1 MDYYPLFNVEE
12 IEDGS
17 ALTIPRM
24 QAVYTACLR
33 HRDFEV
39 LQLCRQTYR
48 EQTTVEIAVVEV
60 TCDGVPPRNDYGI
73 EYRERLA
80 LCVPTD
86 PKTLVEVLA
95 LRKTF
100 PVLMHQN
107 SRPTNAPASLCLYF
121 EPLPVVLRTWTPEQ
135 FLRRIQWWMEKTAR
149 GDLHPADQPV
159 EQLFFASKY
168 ELVLPWNFE
177 ALQQGQDQSF
187 IVLRGDKRPDGGET
201 LFLRPTSDA
210 GAGQKAVS
218 PIEVTIDPVTHGHV
232 ARDPDT
238 LGELTDMLNARGVDF
253 LSKLK
258 DAVQQRVG
266 QDGME
271 VSADD
276 RFTVILLHIPVRRTQ
291 EAQPETLSTRAF
303 VLTTGMLRLGEALGA
318 LFVHEN
324 KFYNEVT
331 GALAPAAKTDWM
343 VQQLFPMQVHHF
355 NHVKVARQQSGIE
368 EAGPAG
374 LLVGAGSLGSAL
386 LNLWGRSGWGTWT
399 VVDKDHIKPHNLV
412 RHTAVA
418 QHVGEMKPHVV
429 AELHAAVMG
438 SASQVTPL
446 CADVLDEM
454 DEELTEA
461 LHAAALVVD
470 ASTTLEYPRRVSEL
484 EGVGRHLSVFITP
497 SGNAAVLLA
506 EDASRTIRLRALE
519 AQYYRALIQADWGAT
534 HLDGHLGT
542 FWSGAGC
549 RDISTV
555 LPYSRILAH
564 AATLAE
570 QVQWV
575 TNQSE
580 AHIRIWSRDPEL
592 GSVTAHTVPVHL
604 ERRLDFG
611 DFDLFIDQ
619 GVEQVLREQRAQHAP
634 HETGGVLVGY
644 HDFNENAVIIV
655 DALPAPPD
663 SASTPASFVRGAE
676 GLREAIENVSRRTG
690 EVVQY
695 IGEWHS
701 HPPGHSANPSQD
713 DLYQLVYLSMGMAED
728 GLSAI
733 SLIVG
738 EDDIQIMKARVQT

>member
-24 QAVYTACLR
+24 QAVHTACQR

-39 LQLCRQTYR
+39 LQFFRQTSR
-48 EQTTVEIAVVEV
+48 EQTTAEIAVVEV
-60 TCDGVPPRNDYGI
+60 ACDGVPSHNEFGI

-80 LCVPTD
+80 LCVLAD
-86 PKTLVEVLA
+86 PKMLIDVLA

-107 SRPTNAPASLCLYF
+107 SRPANTPASLCLYF
-121 EPLPVVLRTWTPEQ
+121 EPLPAVLRTWTPEQ
-135 FLRRIQWWMEKTAR
+135 FLGRIQWWLEKTAR
-149 GDLHPADQPV
+149 GELHPADQPV

-177 ALQQGQDQSF
+177 ALQQAEGQSF

-210 GAGQKAVS
+210 GAGQKTVA
-218 PIEVTIDPVTHGHV
+218 PIEVTIDPVIHGHV
-232 ARDPDT
+232 ERDPAT
-238 LGELTDMLNARGVDF
+238 LGELADRLNARGGDF
-253 LSKLK
+253 LTKLK
-258 DAVQQRVG
+258 EAVQQRVG
-266 QDGME
+266 TDGIE
-271 VSADD
+271 VGADEP
-276 RFTVILLHIPVRRTQ
+276 FMVILLHIPVSRT
-291 EAQPETLSTRAF
+291 EGAPPETLSTQAF
-303 VLTTGMLRLGEALGA
+303 VLTTSMLRLGEALGA

-324 KFYNEVT
+324 KFYNEVA
-331 GALAPAAKTDWM
+331 GALAPAPKTDWRT
-343 VQQLFPMQVHHF
+343 QQVFPMQVLHF

-368 EAGPAG
+368 EAGPSG
-374 LLVGAGSLGSAL
+374 LLIGAGSLGSAL
-386 LNLWGRSGWGTWT
+386 LNLWGRSGWGIWT

-418 QHVGEMKPHVV
+418 EHVGEMKPDVV

-438 SASQVTPL
+438 SASLVTPL
-446 CADVLDEM
+446 CADVLDET
-454 DEELTEA
+454 DAELTEA

-470 ASTTLEYPRRVSEL
+470 ASTTLEYPRRASGL
-484 EGVGRHLSVFITP
+484 EAIGRHLSVFITP

-506 EDASRTIRLRALE
+506 EDTQRTIRLRTLE
-519 AQYYRALIQADWGAT
+519 AQYYRVLIQEDWGAT

-570 QVQWV
+570 QVQWTV
-575 TNQSE
+575 NQPE
-580 AHIRIWSRDPEL
+580 ASIRIWSRDPEM
-592 GSVTAHTVPVHL
+592 GSVTAHTVPIHP

-619 GVEQVLREQRAQHAP
+619 GVELALHKQRAQHAP

-644 HDFNENAVIIV
+644 HDFNENAVVVV

-663 SASTPASFVRGAE
+663 SESTPASFVRGAE
-676 GLREAIENVSRRTG
+676 GLREAIEEVSRRTG

-701 HPPGHSANPSQD
+701 HPPGHSATPSQD
-713 DLYQLVYLSMGMAED
+713 DMYQLVYLSMGMSED
-728 GLSAI
+728 GLSAV

-738 EDDIQIMKARVQT
+738 EGDIQVMKGSVEG